1 MRPATLADMHEW
13 AKLRKEVPVS
23 ASVNVWLQRFAAF
36 DAQEEEV
43 IDQSSAYRA
52 LLREQAHEQGVAD
65 ASAAKQASERK
76 SAP

>member
-1 MRPATLADMHEW
+1 VGAT
-13 AKLRKEVPVS
+13 
-23 ASVNVWLQRFAAF
+23 VNVWLQRFAAF

-76 SAP
+76 LRKPAS

>member
-1 MRPATLADMHEW
+1 M
-13 AKLRKEVPVS
+13 
-23 ASVNVWLQRFAAF
+23 NVWLQRFAAF

-65 ASAAKQASERK
+65 ASAAKQANERK
-76 SAP
+76 LRKPAP